1 MKQLNNKVMKARQ
14 IVLRSR
20 PIGMPTE
27 NNFGF
32 EEIEISA
39 PKDGEVL
46 LKSQYISV
54 DPYMR
59 GRMSDEE
66 SYIKPFELGKPID
79 GGAIATVIESKSD
92 ILKKGDRVV
101 GMLPWA
107 TYSCLLYTS
116 DAADD

>member
-1 MKQLNNKVMKARQ
+1 MGVRCLIYMKQLNNKVMKARQ
-14 IVLRSR
+14 IVLRSH

-66 SYIKPFELGKPID
+66 SYIHYCP
-79 GGAIATVIESKSD
+79 
-92 ILKKGDRVV
+92 LKMDKVKN
-101 GMLPWA
+101 
-107 TYSCLLYTS
+107 
-116 DAADD
+116 